1 MCSAG
6 RRWSGQRPCA
16 SNQNSPNRKRIL
28 RERAM
33 ADGSRAMLEA
43 GAASMPRFFLGLELV
58 VLYLGLPLA
67 YRFSPV
73 RLPALPLLWAAS
85 GYALWMLLRDPHFR
99 RAQLWNAG
107 QLPGKLP
114 AILITFAGVALLL
127 WLGVRRFAPGLEWN
141 FIRRHPAFWAVV
153 MVAYPVLS
161 VYPQGLLY
169 RAFFF
174 ERYAALFPGKWAMIV
189 ASAAAFAFL
198 HIIFRNW
205 LAVGL
210 TFAGGLLFAIR
221 YTETDSL
228 ATSSFEHA
236 LYGCW
241 LFTVGLGQ
249 YFYHGTVESVGT
261 VFRR

>member
-1 MCSAG
+1 MTRSAL
-6 RRWSGQRPCA
+6 
-16 SNQNSPNRKRIL
+16 IL
-28 RERAM
+28 E
-33 ADGSRAMLEA
+33 
-43 GAASMPRFFLGLELV
+43 F
-58 VLYLGLPLA
+58 VLLFVALPLG

-73 RLPALPLLWAAS
+73 RIPALPLLWLVAGCAS
-85 GYALWMLLRDPHFR
+85 WQLLRDPGFD
-99 RAQLWNAG
+99 RARLWKIG
-107 QLPGKLP
+107 TLPSRL
-114 AILITFAGVALLL
+114 GVILLL
-127 WLGVRRFAPGLEWN
+127 FAVASFAIWLGTRRFAPNLEWSLVRQN
-141 FIRRHPAFWAVV
+141 PAFWAVV

-174 ERYAALFPGKWAMIV
+174 ERYAGLFPARWAMIL

>member
-1 MCSAG
+1 MLKARTSWMS
-6 RRWSGQRPCA
+6 RWSL
-16 SNQNSPNRKRIL
+16 IL
-28 RERAM
+28 E
-33 ADGSRAMLEA
+33 
-43 GAASMPRFFLGLELV
+43 FLLV
-58 VLYLGLPLA
+58 FVGLPLG

-73 RLPALPLLWAAS
+73 RVPALPLLWAIAA
-85 GYALWMLLRDPHFR
+85 YALWQLLRDPHFDR
-99 RAQLWNAG
+99 TKLWNIG
-107 QLPGKLP
+107 QLPGC
-114 AILITFAGVALLL
+114 AGVILAIFVVVALGI
-127 WLGVRRFAPGLEWN
+127 WLGVRRYAPDLEWSFVRQN
-141 FIRRHPAFWAVV
+141 PVFWAVV

-174 ERYAALFPGKWAMIV
+174 ERYAELFPGKWAMIV

-210 TFAGGLLFAIR
+210 TLAGGLLFAAR
-221 YTETDSL
+221 YAETGSL

-249 YFYHGTVESVGT
+249 YFYHGTIGT
-261 VFRR
+261 VGSVMRR

>member
-1 MCSAG
+1 V
-6 RRWSGQRPCA
+6 
-16 SNQNSPNRKRIL
+16 
-28 RERAM
+28 
-33 ADGSRAMLEA
+33 
-43 GAASMPRFFLGLELV
+43 GA
-58 VLYLGLPLA
+58 
-67 YRFSPV
+67 
-73 RLPALPLLWAAS
+73 
-85 GYALWMLLRDPHFR
+85 
-99 RAQLWNAG
+99 
-107 QLPGKLP
+107 LPGKMGVIL
-114 AILITFAGVALLL
+114 AIFAVGALGI
-127 WLGVRRFAPGLEWN
+127 WVGARRFAPELEWS
-141 FIRRHPAFWAVV
+141 FVRQQPVFWAVV

-174 ERYAALFPGKWAMIV
+174 ERYAGLFPGKWAMIV

-210 TFAGGLLFAIR
+210 TFAGGLLFAER
-221 YTETDSL
+221 YAETGSL

>member
-1 MCSAG
+1 MTRSAL
-6 RRWSGQRPCA
+6 
-16 SNQNSPNRKRIL
+16 IL
-28 RERAM
+28 E
-33 ADGSRAMLEA
+33 
-43 GAASMPRFFLGLELV
+43 FELLFV
-58 VLYLGLPLA
+58 ALPLG

-73 RLPALPLLWAAS
+73 RIPALPLLWLVA
-85 GYALWMLLRDPHFR
+85 GYAYWQLLRDPGFD
-99 RAQLWNAG
+99 RARLWKIG
-107 QLPGKLP
+107 TLPSRL
-114 AILITFAGVALLL
+114 GVILLL
-127 WLGVRRFAPGLEWN
+127 FAVASFAIWLGTRRFAPNLEWSLVRQN
-141 FIRRHPAFWAVV
+141 PAFWAVV

-174 ERYAALFPGKWAMIV
+174 ERYAGLFPARWAMIL